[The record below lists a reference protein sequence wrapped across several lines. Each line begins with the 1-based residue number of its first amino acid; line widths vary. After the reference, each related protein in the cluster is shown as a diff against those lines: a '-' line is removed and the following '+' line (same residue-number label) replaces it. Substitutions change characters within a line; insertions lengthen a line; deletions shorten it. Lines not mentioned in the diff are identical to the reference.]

1 MPPGDRE
8 TRGRPPARAPRGA
21 SRDAASDY
29 RAKTAHEAA
38 RIARRLKGAVHPA
51 PLGDPASGVVV
62 VVEQPA
68 GPRAVEA
75 LRRSLDSVGLLEA
88 YVTWTYTG
96 LLMEE
101 LLSIEPHAL
110 VAVGPGA
117 VRELDALRHPLARGS
132 FAEAP
137 EGTWFSWT
145 RGTAG
150 LRLPALTPALD
161 DDGAKRRFWRAFVAL
176 RDLAPAPLP

>member
-8 TRGRPPARAPRGA
+8 TRGRAPRGA

-38 RIARRLKGAVHPA
+38 RIARRLKGSVHPA
-51 PLGDPASGVVV
+51 PFGDPASGVVL

-75 LRRSLDSVGLLEA
+75 LKRSLDFVGLPEA

-96 LLMEE
+96 LLMQE
-101 LLSIEPHAL
+101 LLSTEPHAL

-117 VRELDALRHPLARGS
+117 VREIDALRHPLARAS

-150 LRLPALTPALD
+150 LRLPALAPALED
-161 DDGAKRRFWRAFVAL
+161 DAAKRRFWRAFVVL
-176 RDLAPAPLP
+176 RDLAPAPRP

>member
-1 MPPGDRE
+1 M
-8 TRGRPPARAPRGA
+8 
-21 SRDAASDY
+21 
-29 RAKTAHEAA
+29 
-38 RIARRLKGAVHPA
+38 
-51 PLGDPASGVVV
+51 